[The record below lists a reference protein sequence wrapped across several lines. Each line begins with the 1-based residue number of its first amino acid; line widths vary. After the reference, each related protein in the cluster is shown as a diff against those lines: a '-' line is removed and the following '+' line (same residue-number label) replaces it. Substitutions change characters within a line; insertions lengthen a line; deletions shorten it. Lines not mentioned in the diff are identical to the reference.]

1 MFYYYIEGTKM
12 KEEKN
17 KKKMKSLEDRLFDAK
32 KAAHNAFSSQ
42 EIRLLLEKYG
52 YEKNRLKQ
60 GISLCETAEK
70 CLLEQRTKKGELG
83 SIIHAFDIAREKAD
97 KTYLPYMKV
106 ARIALQ
112 GDNSTLQKLNL
123 KGDRKRAY
131 PQWLTQVIQFYKGV
145 LKEPGILERL
155 KHFGITKEKL
165 EAGMALVQEA
175 ESANVRKELKK
186 GEVQAAI
193 EKRNRAFQEMN
204 KYVANLIKI
213 ARIATV
219 DEPERLE
226 ALGVVYPSKPKKNQK
241 KSKSSGT

>member
-1 MFYYYIEGTKM
+1 MN
-12 KEEKN
+12 EEKDKKK
-17 KKKMKSLEDRLFDAK
+17 KKKMKSLGDRLLDAK
-32 KAAHNAFSSQ
+32 RAAHNAFSDQ

-52 YEKNRLKQ
+52 FDENRLKQ
-60 GISLCETAEK
+60 GISLCETADK
-70 CLLEQRTKKGELG
+70 CLLEQRIKKGELG
-83 SIIHAFDIAREKAD
+83 SIIHAFNIAREKAD

-112 GDNSTLQKLNL
+112 GDNPTLQKLNL

-131 PQWLTQVIQFYKGV
+131 SQWLTQVSQFYKGA

-175 ESANVRKELKK
+175 ESANVRKELEK

-193 EKRNRAFQEMN
+193 EKRDRVFQEMN
-204 KYVANLIKI
+204 KYVSDLIKI

-219 DEPERLE
+219 DKPERLE
-226 ALGVVYPSKPKKNQK
+226 ALGVVYPSKPKKSPK
-241 KSKSSGT
+241 KSKAAGT